1 MEEIMTLRRYLEEK
15 RYDEAMIITIELENM
30 SYDDKILR
38 VMDFAELILLQ
49 LIKQDAEKR
58 SARSWERS
66 IDYALSH
73 LVRANRKHRTGEYYL
88 GEKDLV
94 YAIEEAYSTALLMAS
109 TQAFEGIYSPEE
121 IERRINRQHI
131 LDTALERILN
141 EQEHSKDRYVGSK
154 NDE

>member
-49 LIKQDAEKR
+49 LIKQDVEKR

-66 IDYALSH
+66 IGYALSH
-73 LVRANRKHRTGEYYL
+73 LVMANKKHRTGGYYL
-88 GEKDLV
+88 GDLV
-94 YAIEEAYSTALLMAS
+94 PNGFLKMTAEA
-109 TQAFEGIYSPEE
+109 QRCRKENNNF
-121 IERRINRQHI
+121 RRC
-131 LDTALERILN
+131 
-141 EQEHSKDRYVGSK
+141 SF
-154 NDE
+154 